1 MLRRRRLIYGR
12 RRFLRLRVRLRVRF
26 GIAPPGMLHDGC
38 RFLRLRVRL
47 GIRLRI
53 VHHGFVR
60 GLVLILVAVAIF
72 AVHAHRFRERSVVVA
87 LAIAEQITIAR
98 QIIEFIRRLEI
109 IVLVVLVVVLVV
121 ARIRVDGFVV
131 FVAHRVGRRVLLLL
145 LLIALLIALLLLLR
159 RGHLHRQFLH
169 RSRLLLLVDPIV
181 RLSPSRHVHVV
192 RALRREHERRVHHH
206 VQSHLIAR
214 VSRQRAQ
221 RLRFF
226 PASSPVHLGV
236 VRDRQFQRRSPIPR
250 VRAQGHLR
258 DVNVLLVRDDVHAN
272 RFPGRDDRAPKL
284 TVHLR
289 ARVSRLASRDARCR
303 RSRSRGGGGMDGSS
317 PSSVVSHDRWYH

>member
-1 MLRRRRLIYGR
+1 
-12 RRFLRLRVRLRVRF
+12 
-26 GIAPPGMLHDGC
+26 MLHDGC
-38 RFLRLRVRL
+38 RFLRL
-47 GIRLRI
+47 GFRLRI
-53 VHHGFVR
+53 VHDGFVR

-109 IVLVVLVVVLVV
+109 IVLVVLVVLVVVLVV
-121 ARIRVDGFVV
+121 ARIRVDGFFV
-131 FVAHRVGRRVLLLL
+131 FVAHRVGRRVFVL
-145 LLIALLIALLLLLR
+145 LLIALLIALLLLLLR

-169 RSRLLLLVDPIV
+169 RSRLLLLIDPIV

-221 RLRFF
+221 RLRLF
-226 PASSPVHLGV
+226 PASPPVHLGV
-236 VRDRQFQRRSPIPR
+236 VHDREFQRRSSVPR
-250 VRAQGHLR
+250 GRAQGHLR

-272 RFPGRDDRAPKL
+272 RSPGRDDRAPKL
-284 TVHLR
+284 TVHFCR
-289 ARVSRLASRDARCR
+289 ARLSSRAARREVSTIRDRARR
-303 RSRSRGGGGMDGSS
+303 RRDGWVESLERGES
-317 PSSVVSHDRWYH
+317 

>member
-1 MLRRRRLIYGR
+1 
-12 RRFLRLRVRLRVRF
+12 
-26 GIAPPGMLHDGC
+26 MLHDGC
-38 RFLRLRVRL
+38 RFLRLGFRL
-47 GIRLRI
+47 EIRLRI
-53 VHHGFVR
+53 VHDGFVR

-109 IVLVVLVVVLVV
+109 IVLVVLVVLVVVLVV
-121 ARIRVDGFVV
+121 ARIRVDGFFV
-131 FVAHRVGRRVLLLL
+131 FVAHRVGRRVFVL
-145 LLIALLIALLLLLR
+145 LLIALLIALLLLLLR

-169 RSRLLLLVDPIV
+169 RSRLLLLIDPIV

-221 RLRFF
+221 RLRLF
-226 PASSPVHLGV
+226 PASPPVHLGV
-236 VRDRQFQRRSPIPR
+236 VHDREFQRRSSVPR
-250 VRAQGHLR
+250 GRAQGHLR

-272 RFPGRDDRAPKL
+272 RSPGRDDRAPKL
-284 TVHLR
+284 TVHFFR
-289 ARVSRLASRDARCR
+289 ARLSSRVARREVSTIRDRARR
-303 RSRSRGGGGMDGSS
+303 RRDGWVESLERGES
-317 PSSVVSHDRWYH
+317 